1 MLKLFTPLATF
12 HLFLLGPTHVTASLP
27 FAFQQSSSRETSPR
41 RSLYRA
47 SSPFLSCLLSPS
59 TSFVILVGMS
69 SNDNKAGDAC
79 GLSNPNNWARL
90 VLKCHAWF
98 CVKVVDSAEIV

>member
-27 FAFQQSSSRETSPR
+27 FAFQQSSRKSPFTTAEPLSCFISLPILSPVCLLQR
-41 RSLYRA
+41 RSLIGR
-47 SSPFLSCLLSPS
+47 
-59 TSFVILVGMS
+59 S

-90 VLKCHAWF
+90 VLKCHAWS

>member
-1 MLKLFTPLATF
+1 MILLPY
-12 HLFLLGPTHVTASLP
+12 HLHSNKAVESHLHHGGASIVLHLPSYPVSCLL
-27 FAFQQSSSRETSPR
+27 QR
-41 RSLYRA
+41 RSLIGR
-47 SSPFLSCLLSPS
+47 
-59 TSFVILVGMS
+59 S

-90 VLKCHAWF
+90 VLKCHAWS